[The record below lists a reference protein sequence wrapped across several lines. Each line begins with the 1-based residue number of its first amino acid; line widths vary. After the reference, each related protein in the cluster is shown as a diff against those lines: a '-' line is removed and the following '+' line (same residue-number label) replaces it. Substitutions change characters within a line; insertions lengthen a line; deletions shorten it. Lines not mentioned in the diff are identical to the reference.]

1 MKTVE
6 QAIYMSIFGAVLCM
20 ASCGRNN
27 NRGEGAADSVEDTIN
42 APERDKIDTEMDSL
56 VSPDTVMPAP

>member
-1 MKTVE
+1 MRVVKE
-6 QAIYMSIFGAVLCM
+6 AIYASILGAGVCL

-27 NRGEGAADSVEDTIN
+27 NQNEGTADQSGNNTTEQVNE
-42 APERDKIDTEMDSL
+42 TEMDSL